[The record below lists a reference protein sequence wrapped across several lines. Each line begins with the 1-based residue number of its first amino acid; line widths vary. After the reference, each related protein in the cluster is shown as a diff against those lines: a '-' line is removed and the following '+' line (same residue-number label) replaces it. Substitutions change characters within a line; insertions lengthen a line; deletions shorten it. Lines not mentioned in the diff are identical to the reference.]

1 MSQPP
6 DSSARRLLGLR
17 GEALAADHL
26 RRRGYLILARN
37 VRCPGG
43 EIDIVAQ
50 HAGGLAFV
58 EVRTRT
64 AVTFAR
70 PEETVRGTKRQRML
84 AAARWYLD
92 QHGLDS
98 VDWSLDLVAIEI
110 GPGGRVR
117 RITHH
122 VALETDE

>member
-1 MSQPP
+1 MNPQP
-6 DSSARRLLGLR
+6 DNSARRALGQR

-26 RRRGYLILARN
+26 RRRGYVILARN
-37 VRCPGG
+37 VRCTGG

-50 HAGGLAFV
+50 HAAGLAFV

-64 AVTFAR
+64 SAVFAR
-70 PEETVRGTKRQRML
+70 PEETVRATKRARML

-92 QHGLDS
+92 QQGLDN
-98 VDWSLDLVAIEI
+98 VDWSLDLVAVEI
-110 GPGGRVR
+110 AAGGRVR

-122 VALETDE
+122 QALETDE